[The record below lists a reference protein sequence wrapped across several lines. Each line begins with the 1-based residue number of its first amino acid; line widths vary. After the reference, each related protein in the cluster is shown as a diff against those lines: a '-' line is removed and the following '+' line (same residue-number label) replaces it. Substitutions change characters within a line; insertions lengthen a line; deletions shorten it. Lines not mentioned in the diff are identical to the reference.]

1 MKKTI
6 YPVADF
12 KTTKVMCKSANGL
25 IRVITYLHIDSMK
38 LTLIDNN
45 FSLLRGFKSRNDM
58 LIRMGWERYSDLDLY
73 HNEKTNK
80 IQTFKDIEPAC
91 LN

>member
-45 FSLLRGFKSRNDM
+45 FSLLRGFKSRKDM
-58 LIRMGWERYSDLDLY
+58 LICMGWDRYSTMELY
-73 HNEKTNK
+73 FNPLSGKVL
-80 IQTFKDIEPAC
+80 TFQDTIPSC